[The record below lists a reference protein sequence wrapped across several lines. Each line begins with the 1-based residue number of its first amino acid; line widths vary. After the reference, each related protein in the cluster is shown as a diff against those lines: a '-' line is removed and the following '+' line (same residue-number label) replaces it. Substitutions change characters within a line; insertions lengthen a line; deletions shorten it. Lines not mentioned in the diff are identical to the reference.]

1 MPRSE
6 CINSVATARTY
17 SHIESPK
24 DQIGRHRSIHGPAQ
38 NAAAP
43 KIQNGSQE
51 SPSLGRGQVRD
62 VAHPCSVECS
72 GSKIAPSEVGID
84 KHVVI
89 AVGCF
94 DGTFEM
100 TVPDDAVDTQNASEP
115 FDSDANASLT
125 HERVHL
131 TVPGGVFHFV
141 ADDFGLFEHSLIG
154 NDLLALH
161 RHALALNPCVIAAD
175 TDLKYLAT
183 LGYRAIFEFR
193 ILKGSLN
200 KGVPH

>member
-1 MPRSE
+1 MILRVLGALNILKSLAGLLSDVLWYVHALDP
-6 CINSVATARTY
+6 
-17 SHIESPK
+17 
-24 DQIGRHRSIHGPAQ
+24 IGVQKSDTT
-38 NAAAP
+38 
-43 KIQNGSQE
+43 S
-51 SPSLGRGQVRD
+51 
-62 VAHPCSVECS
+62 
-72 GSKIAPSEVGID
+72 

-89 AVGCF
+89 AVGRF
-94 DGTFEM
+94 DSTFEM

-115 FDSDANASLT
+115 LDSDANASLT

-131 TVPGGVFHFV
+131 TVPGGVFHLV
-141 ADDFGLFEHSLIG
+141 ADDFGLSEHSFIG

-183 LGYRAIFEFR
+183 LGYRDIFEFR

>member
-1 MPRSE
+1 M
-6 CINSVATARTY
+6 ITV
-17 SHIESPK
+17 
-24 DQIGRHRSIHGPAQ
+24 GR
-38 NAAAP
+38 
-43 KIQNGSQE
+43 
-51 SPSLGRGQVRD
+51 
-62 VAHPCSVECS
+62 
-72 GSKIAPSEVGID
+72 
-84 KHVVI
+84 
-89 AVGCF
+89 F

-100 TVPDDAVDTQNASEP
+100 TISDDAVDTQ
-115 FDSDANASLT
+115 NASLT

-154 NDLLALH
+154 NDVLALH

-183 LGYRAIFEFR
+183 LGYRYIFEFR

>member
-1 MPRSE
+1 M
-6 CINSVATARTY
+6 
-17 SHIESPK
+17 
-24 DQIGRHRSIHGPAQ
+24 
-38 NAAAP
+38 
-43 KIQNGSQE
+43 
-51 SPSLGRGQVRD
+51 
-62 VAHPCSVECS
+62 
-72 GSKIAPSEVGID
+72 
-84 KHVVI
+84 I
-89 AVGCF
+89 AVGRF
-94 DGTFEM
+94 DSTFEM

-115 FDSDANASLT
+115 LDSDANASLT

-131 TVPGGVFHFV
+131 TVPGGVFHLV
-141 ADDFGLFEHSLIG
+141 ADDFGLSEHSFIG

-183 LGYRAIFEFR
+183 LGYRDIFELR